1 MITTKSERRRCL
13 HRGVVGDAGG
23 DVGFVVGVERR
34 HTQSRSGLSGG
45 KEREKA
51 EIKRLASPLS
61 WENEGPPVTR
71 RPWRRGEARPFG
83 GRRRVSKRASGAR

>member
-1 MITTKSERRRCL
+1 M
-13 HRGVVGDAGG
+13 
-23 DVGFVVGVERR
+23 
-34 HTQSRSGLSGG
+34 SGG

-51 EIKRLASPLS
+51 EIKRLASSLS

-83 GRRRVSKRASGAR
+83 GRRRVSKHASGAR